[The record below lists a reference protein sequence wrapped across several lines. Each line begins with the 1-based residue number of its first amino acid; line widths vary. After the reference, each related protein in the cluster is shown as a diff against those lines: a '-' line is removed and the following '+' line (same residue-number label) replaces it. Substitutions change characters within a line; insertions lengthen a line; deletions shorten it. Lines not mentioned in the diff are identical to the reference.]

1 MEGVSEVLC
10 RVVSVV
16 ISVDIPA
23 LVVSGTDGD
32 GWVVVASTL
41 DVSIVMGVVSAGEEI
56 PAVVSTIGN
65 DVSRTVGVVTGA
77 MVELSSA
84 VDVVIISASSVVDI
98 SIVVLE
104 NSVDNADVV

>member
-23 LVVSGTDGD
+23 LVVSGSDGD

-41 DVSIVMGVVSAGEEI
+41 DVSIVMVVVSSGVDNT
-56 PAVVSTIGN
+56 VVISTIGN
-65 DVSRTVGVVTGA
+65 GVTVSGFKVTGA
-77 MVELSSA
+77 MVELSSS
-84 VDVVIISASSVVDI
+84 VDVVVISATSVVDI